1 MKKTDFLEQGKQL
14 FDKGEYKKA
23 LINFLNALKEHKD
36 WPDIRNYLGLTYN
49 MLSDMKE
56 AEKQFLK
63 AIELNNEY
71 VEAHLNLAL
80 TYNEMGKLEA
90 ASREFNIASAL
101 EKNLG
106 RSGFGIKQRLI
117 GLHVELGNLYYET
130 GKYGTALTE
139 YKFADQLSDNFPDIK
154 VLIGKTYMKM
164 DKLSGAIVYFNRAI
178 RLNARLM
185 EAYLMRGYAYYR
197 RNSIE
202 KAKKDWTFIIKNSEE
217 FSDKAKQYMNL
228 LKKK

>member
-1 MKKTDFLEQGKQL
+1 MKKTDFFEQGKQL

-23 LINFLNALKEHKD
+23 LINFLNALKEHEN

-56 AEKQFLK
+56 SEKQFLK

-80 TYNEMGKLEA
+80 TYNEMGKLEH
-90 ASREFNIASAL
+90 ASREFNIASQL
-101 EKNLG
+101 EKKLG

-117 GLHVELGNLYYET
+117 QLHVELGNLYYEI
-130 GKYGTALTE
+130 GNFENALIE
-139 YKFADQLSDNFPDIK
+139 YKFADKLSDNFPDIK
-154 VLIGKTYMKM
+154 VLLGKTYMKM
-164 DKLSGAIVYFNRAI
+164 DKLSGAIVHFNKAL
-178 RLNARLM
+178 RLNPFLM
-185 EAYLMRGYAYYR
+185 EAYLTRGYAYYR
-197 RNSIE
+197 RNSYE
-202 KAKKDWTFIIKNSEE
+202 KAKRDWQHIIEHSEQ